1 MLYDTKEIPGQL
13 SLLLC
18 PCRVF
23 SRIKTLTGGALIYVN
38 DQSGTS
44 DALAA
49 AGSMSAP
56 GFSEHCATTINW
68 SLLTQSAA
76 LRHLALAA
84 AIASSDVLMKKRP
97 LHIRD

>member
-1 MLYDTKEIPGQL
+1 MRKSPLRGSLLSAILHSIILDVETNSRTNGNGKL
-13 SLLLC
+13 SLLSC

-56 GFSEHCATTINW
+56 
-68 SLLTQSAA
+68 L
-76 LRHLALAA
+76 
-84 AIASSDVLMKKRP
+84 
-97 LHIRD
+97 